1 MSDEP
6 AVRLSL
12 QVFED
17 DDPALV
23 ARLRALPKSKV
34 RRREHLIRLL
44 RLGVAAEASGE
55 SGYVV
60 STTPMPNGTVS
71 ASPTGASA
79 APTAIPDVP
88 SAKEADKPRAFDTIL
103 DPEDLAA
110 IFSASAT
117 PGMIGA

>member
-1 MSDEP
+1 VSDEP

-44 RLGVAAEASGE
+44 RLGVAAEASGDR
-55 SGYVV
+55 GYFV
-60 STTPMPNGTVS
+60 STTPMPNGAGS
-71 ASPTGASA
+71 ASPTVASG

-110 IFSASAT
+110 IFSASAV
-117 PGMIGA
+117 PGTIGA